1 MKKFFYLLSMV
12 VASVATI
19 MFTSCSNEE
28 TVTFPIDE
36 ELAGNYKGTI
46 IANLL
51 VDGAEP
57 MPVGEEIQNIAV
69 VKAGDNAISLSIK
82 NFSFLDG
89 LVNIPEIS
97 LNNCELLKNGDAYG
111 FEGSTSVNVPELPL
125 TGTVNAEG
133 TFQNGKLHLD
143 LDIPDA
149 NFMGLSQHVSVTY
162 DGDRLKGT
170 ESKEAIITKFTFN
183 VEDAEAN
190 AIVIGTPFIDEE
202 NHNIFFYVD
211 ETKLAENPDWIKV
224 LVPTIEYSSGA
235 TISQESGVATN
246 FESEQIYKVV
256 SEDGSATSIYKVKAV
271 RTSGGTFGLKFSF
284 EEWKEPVTTDKNHTL
299 LPKEVWASSADGAG
313 FLPGAIIL
321 QREDIGVKGFAAR
334 MKTFEY
340 GDPGNELI
348 PKITSGSI
356 YIGKFDIMSALPPKN
371 DRLSSTKFGL
381 PTSQLGMLG
390 KPVTFKGNYKYVSG
404 EKYIDGEEDPA
415 GEHPIEGKKDE
426 CAIQAV
432 LYEAKDTEGNDVT
445 LTGHDINTSEYI
457 VAMASLADGTEKS
470 EFTSFEIPFEYRKAY
485 DASKEYKFAIVCSS
499 SKNGDT
505 FKGAGGSTL
514 TVDEFEVI
522 CE

>member
-36 ELAGNYKGTI
+36 ELAGNYKGELKV
-46 IANLL
+46 N
-51 VDGAEP
+51 VDDVDMGTQSQKITVE
-57 MPVGEEIQNIAV
+57 
-69 VKAGDNAISLSIK
+69 KAGEKSINLSLK
-82 NFSFLDG
+82 NFSFIG
-89 LVNIPEIS
+89 INIGDIELNDCLLTENGDNYSFTGTTS
-97 LNNCELLKNGDAYG
+97 LNTDLLKADVDATGTIGKGKVDISMDIAADLGGMKQSVKVTYTGDR
-111 FEGSTSVNVPELPL
+111 L
-125 TGTVNAEG
+125 TGT
-133 TFQNGKLHLD
+133 
-143 LDIPDA
+143 
-149 NFMGLSQHVSVTY
+149 
-162 DGDRLKGT
+162 
-170 ESKEAIITKFTFN
+170 ESSEAKITKFIFDEN
-183 VEDAEAN
+183 VAEVN
-190 AIVIGTPFIDEE
+190 SLVVSQPVIDEE
-202 NHNIFFYVD
+202 TKTITFMVS
-211 ETKLAENPDWIKV
+211 ETAGNEQLAV
-224 LVPTIEYSSGA
+224 LVPSVE
-235 TISQESGVATN
+235 
-246 FESEQIYKVV
+246 V
-256 SEDGSATSIYKVKAV
+256 SEKATVTPGNNVAQDFSNGKTVKYTVEAEDGTIVVYTVK
-271 RTSGGTFGLKFSF
+271 SPQKCLKYSF
-284 EEWKEPVTTDKNHTL
+284 EEWESPTEYSKNYTL
-299 LPKEVWASSADGAG
+299 LPKEIWASSADGAG
-313 FLPGAIIL
+313 LLGGTL
-321 QREDIGVKGFAAR
+321 LEREDAGTEGFAAK
-334 MKTFEY
+334 MITFEY
-340 GDPGNELI
+340 GEAGNAII

-356 YIGKFDIMSALPPKN
+356 FIGKFDMSTAFTDKLAC
-371 DRLSSTKFGL
+371 TKFGL